1 MRTLF
6 LIVGLLF
13 CGFSSS
19 AQQKMTGFGGELS
32 VLSFKP
38 TTRMWFNKASGLDV
52 FAGVSAEFDDFKP
65 NDYEGGVKYLHALLF
80 HRTSRTY
87 LGGMAKWKWLKI
99 SETTNTTNL
108 PVVGIL
114 IGKEWY
120 KKKAGWKG
128 FSAEL
133 GYQYGV
139 KNYTVFHPVTHN
151 AMAAPRYEEFPL
163 IVNLRYVFYKN
174 R

>member
-1 MRTLF
+1 
-6 LIVGLLF
+6 
-13 CGFSSS
+13 
-19 AQQKMTGFGGELS
+19 
-32 VLSFKP
+32 
-38 TTRMWFNKASGLDV
+38 MWFSKTKGLDL
-52 FAGVSAEFDDFKP
+52 FAGVSAEFDDHKP
-65 NDYEGGVKYLHALLF
+65 NDYEGGIKYLHAF
-80 HRTSRTY
+80 IYNRTSRTY
-87 LGGMAKWKWLKI
+87 FGGMGKWKWLKLGDT
-99 SETTNTTNL
+99 SNSTNL
-108 PVVGIL
+108 PVFGIL

-139 KNYTVFHPVTHN
+139 KKYKVYNHVTN
-151 AMAAPRYEEFPL
+151 IYVGNQRYDEFPL